1 VKLFVVCTQQYL
13 TFCVIS
19 YLAGQGASQV
29 RTQGQ
34 VALGPDLVAIRIPA
48 PVLAS
53 QVPVVAARVHLHRDL
68 TSPAPLTG
76 TTVAYSAV
84 SLPRNKYSRLN
95 TVYVCVYIYM
105 WQMSCRNLTFLHLS
119 PSHCMRN
126 QYKCIFCGSATQSV
140 MFMWHTDYHNF
151 YELVMN
157 TCLLFWHK
165 NCTL

>member
-1 VKLFVVCTQQYL
+1 MFVSVWYKGICIILSHYSKQWDSETVCTQQYL
-13 TFCVIS
+13 NFCVMS

-34 VALGPDLVAIRIPA
+34 VALGPDLVAVRIPA

-53 QVPVVAARVHLHRDL
+53 QVPVVAVRVHLHRDL

-95 TVYVCVYIYM
+95 AVNIYM
-105 WQMSCRNLTFLHLS
+105 ADELQKLDLSRSCCH
-119 PSHCMRN
+119 
-126 QYKCIFCGSATQSV
+126 A
-140 MFMWHTDYHNF
+140 
-151 YELVMN
+151 
-157 TCLLFWHK
+157 
-165 NCTL
+165 